1 LANDAKLAVVAGAAG
16 GMGTATVARLAKDGF
31 RVAALDVNAKG
42 LDAIRPSIAVAGGQT
57 YEVDL
62 TDEKA
67 TRATA
72 AQVERE
78 MGDVDVLVSLTGW
91 TADTRFVNEESSYW
105 NKIIAINFQSLLY
118 ITHALI
124 PGMIERKRGKI
135 VNVSSDAGKV
145 GQSGEA
151 VYAGCKGA
159 VFAWSKSMARELARF
174 NINVNCISPGPTL
187 TPLDDTLD
195 PDLINR
201 IVRLIPFRRK
211 AHPEEQASGIAFLC
225 SPDADYITG
234 QILSVNGGLTM
245 Q

>member
-1 LANDAKLAVVAGAAG
+1 MAKTSNLAIVTGAAG
-16 GMGTATVARLAKDGF
+16 GMGSATVARFANEGY
-31 RVAALDVNAKG
+31 RVAAFDVSRDG
-42 LDAIRPSIAVAGGQT
+42 LKAIEPTLGTAGRT

-62 TDEKA
+62 TNETDVH
-67 TRATA
+67 A
-72 AQVERE
+72 AVRKVEAE
-78 MGDVDVLVSLTGW
+78 MGEIDALVNLVGW
-91 TADTRFVNEESSYW
+91 TGDTRFVNEDSTYW
-105 NKIIAINFQSLLY
+105 NKVIAINYQSLLY
-118 ITHALI
+118 VAHAVI
-124 PGMIERKRGKI
+124 PGMIDRKRGKI

-159 VFAWSKSMARELARF
+159 VIAWSKSLARELARY
-174 NINVNCISPGPTL
+174 NINVNCVAPGPTES
-187 TPLDDTLD
+187 PLDDSLD

-211 AHPEEQASGIAFLC
+211 AHPAEQAAAIAFLC

-234 QILSVNGGLTM
+234 QVLSVNGGLTM